1 MCYSI
6 SVAFQLGGKKVKTL
20 EIGQEIETKIVA
32 VTDDCVFL
40 DLNTKSEGVLDIAD
54 VTDENGKVTVK
65 EGDSIKVYFLGDQRG
80 EMRFT
85 TKISGDKA
93 DKTLLENAWK
103 NKIPV
108 EGHVEKEIKGGFEVK
123 IGDSR
128 AFCPYSQMGFKQK
141 EEPAFFTGRTL
152 TFLIQEYKENGRNIL
167 VSNRAVEEQ
176 KYNEYKETLKQKLK
190 TGMNVKGK
198 VLSLQSYGAF
208 VEVEG
213 FKALLPISE
222 ISRTRIDDISTVLS
236 VGQEIEASIIRI
248 DWPNERIS
256 LSMKALLADPW
267 TTVEERYKPDQKLTG
282 TISRIA
288 DFGLFVNLEPGIDG
302 LLHISEIEDADRKT
316 NLRKVYKAGA
326 DIAVAIKEVDAENR
340 RISLRPATTKKQD
353 NSAEEFLAKQN
364 ESEGE
369 TYNPFAALLKKK

>member
-1 MCYSI
+1 M
-6 SVAFQLGGKKVKTL
+6 KNL
-20 EIGQEIETKIVA
+20 EIGQEIQTKIVA

-54 VTDENGKVTVK
+54 VTDENGKITVK
-65 EGDSIKVYFLGDQRG
+65 EGDTIKVYFLGDQRG

-85 TKISGDKA
+85 TKIAGDKA

-103 NKIPV
+103 SEIPV

-141 EEPAFFTGRTL
+141 EEPAFFIGKTM
-152 TFLIQEYKENGRNIL
+152 TFRIQEYKENGRNIL
-167 VSNRAVEEQ
+167 VSNRAVEEA

-190 TGMNVKGK
+190 TGMTVKGK

-208 VEVEG
+208 VEIEG

-222 ISRTRIDDISTVLS
+222 ISRSRIEDISTVLS

-267 TTVEERYKPDQKLTG
+267 STVTERYKPEQKLTG

-316 NLRKVYKAGA
+316 NLRKVYKTGT

-353 NSAEEFLAKQN
+353 NSAEEFLAKQD

>member
-1 MCYSI
+1 M
-6 SVAFQLGGKKVKTL
+6 KNL
-20 EIGQEIETKIVA
+20 EIGQEIQTKIVA
-32 VTDDCVFL
+32 VTNDCVFL
-40 DLNTKSEGVLDIAD
+40 DLNTKSEGVLDIAE
-54 VTDENGKVTVK
+54 VLDENGKVTVK
-65 EGDSIKVYFLGDQRG
+65 EGDSINVYFIGEQHG

-93 DKTLLENAWK
+93 DKNLLENAWK
-103 NKIPV
+103 NGIPV

-141 EEPAFFTGRTL
+141 EEPAFFIGKTM
-152 TFLIQEYKENGRNIL
+152 TFRIQEYKENGRNIL
-167 VSNRAVEEQ
+167 VSNRAIEEE
-176 KYNEYKETLKQKLK
+176 KYNDYKETLKQKLK
-190 TGMNVKGK
+190 TGMTVKGK

-208 VEVEG
+208 VEIEG

-222 ISRTRIDDISTVLS
+222 ISLGRIDDISTVLS

-248 DWPNERIS
+248 DWATERIS
-256 LSMKALLADPW
+256 LSMKALISDPW
-267 TTVEERYKPDQKLTG
+267 DTVTERYKPDDKVTG

-316 NLRKVYKAGA
+316 NLRKIYKTGTT
-326 DIAVAIKEVDAENR
+326 ISVAIKEIDEEGH

-353 NSAEEFLAKQN
+353 NSAEEFLAKQD
-364 ESEGE
+364 EADGE

>member
-1 MCYSI
+1 M
-6 SVAFQLGGKKVKTL
+6 KTL
-20 EIGQEIETKIVA
+20 EIGQEIQTKIVA

-54 VTDENGKVTVK
+54 VTDDQGKITVK
-65 EGDSIKVYFLGDQRG
+65 EGDSIKVYFLGEQRG

-93 DKTLLENAWK
+93 DKSLLENAWK
-103 NKIPV
+103 NSIPV
-108 EGHVEKEIKGGFEVK
+108 EGHVEKEIKGGFEIK

-128 AFCPYSQMGFKQK
+128 AFCPYSQMGFRQK
-141 EEPAFFTGRTL
+141 EEASFFIGKTL
-152 TFLIQEYKENGRNIL
+152 TFLIQEFKENGRNIL
-167 VSNRAVEEQ
+167 VSNRAIEEE
-176 KYNEYKETLKQKLK
+176 KYNEYKEGLKQKLK
-190 TGMNVKGK
+190 TGMTVKGK

-208 VEVEG
+208 VEIEG

-222 ISRTRIDDISTVLS
+222 ISRGRINDINEVLS

-248 DWPNERIS
+248 DWSTERIS
-256 LSMKALLADPW
+256 LSMKALLSDPW
-267 TTVEERYKPDQKLTG
+267 DTVSERYAPDDKVTG
-282 TISRIA
+282 TISRIS
-288 DFGLFVNLEPGIDG
+288 DFGLFITLEPGIDG

-316 NLRKVYKAGA
+316 NLRKLYKTGA
-326 DIAVAIKEVDAENR
+326 SISVAIKEIDQEGH

-353 NSAEEFLAKQN
+353 NSAEEFLAKQDD
-364 ESEGE
+364 EAGE

>member
-1 MCYSI
+1 
-6 SVAFQLGGKKVKTL
+6 VKNL

-54 VTDENGKVTVK
+54 VTDANGKVTVK
-65 EGDSIKVYFLGDQRG
+65 EGDTIKVYFLGDQRG

-85 TKISGDKA
+85 TKIAGDKA

-103 NKIPV
+103 NGIPV

-141 EEPAFFTGRTL
+141 QEASFFIGKTL
-152 TFLIQEYKENGRNIL
+152 TFRIQEYKENGRNIL
-167 VSNRAVEEQ
+167 VSNRAIEEA
-176 KYNEYKETLKQKLK
+176 KYNDYKETLKQKLK
-190 TGMNVKGK
+190 TGMTVKGK

-222 ISRTRIDDISTVLS
+222 ISRARVDDISTILS

-248 DWPNERIS
+248 DWSTERIS

-267 TTVEERYKPDQKLTG
+267 DTVAERYKPDAKFTG

-316 NLRKVYKAGA
+316 NLRKVYKTG
-326 DIAVAIKEVDAENR
+326 DSIAVAIKEVDAENR

-353 NSAEEFLAKQN
+353 NSAEEFLSKQD

-369 TYNPFAALLKKK
+369 TYNPFAALLKKKN